1 MKRIIIAFLILGF
14 SECFSQEASNLP
26 LTIKVIVDREY
37 ILTRHKSYYQ
47 KDIQRQGLVVNSDS
61 VKQKFYDVSID
72 IKSTSNKP
80 ISIWLMKCSWEDN
93 FIINNNYIFIQRL
106 PCDSNY
112 PIRITLRPGESKI
125 YRGTLLKSIKFD
137 YPGQQLFGQQVE
149 TTKFGL
155 IVIGDI
161 FADEKIDYFLEM
173 EDKSKWKM
181 VWSNALFLYG
191 KQSENQ
197 LEK

>member
-14 SECFSQEASNLP
+14 SECFSQDASNLP

-37 ILTRHKSYYQ
+37 ILTRHKS
-47 KDIQRQGLVVNSDS
+47 
-61 VKQKFYDVSID
+61 
-72 IKSTSNKP
+72 
-80 ISIWLMKCSWEDN
+80 
-93 FIINNNYIFIQRL
+93 NYIFIQRL

-112 PIRITLRPGESKI
+112 PIRITLHPGESKI

-149 TTKFGL
+149 TTRLGL
-155 IVIGDI
+155 IVVGDI

-191 KQSENQ
+191 KQSENRF
-197 LEK
+197 EK